1 MRAFVS
7 ELPAPESLFKLEG
20 EEAYHLLRVKR
31 IEDRE
36 KVELLDGRGGRAQCL
51 IHAREKRALI
61 LDVQSHTQESRNRR
75 IGLFLGL
82 PVQAST
88 FSTLLPGLVQVGVT
102 HIYTGE
108 TEFSGRWKKYG
119 NPFDRWTAI
128 MRQSLK
134 QCGRSWLP
142 EIQPFTY
149 PQFLEQPEI
158 DHYQWKHLYHPGGE
172 SWQSFGHG
180 NLSHSDLTQQN
191 SILCF
196 VGPEGGFSAREI
208 ELAGEKG
215 VTLMDLGH
223 GILKLET
230 AAVCTTFRA
239 EQWVREHF
247 PST

>member
-7 ELPAPESLFKLEG
+7 ELPAPDSLFKLEG

-36 KVELLDGRGGRAQCL
+36 KVELLDGRGGRAQCF
-51 IHAREKRALI
+51 IHSREKRTLI
-61 LDVQSHTQESRNRR
+61 LNVQSNTHESRNRR
-75 IGLFLGL
+75 TGLFLGL

-88 FSTLLPGLVQVGVT
+88 FSALLPGLVQVGVT
-102 HIYTGE
+102 HIYPGE

-142 EIQPFTY
+142 EIHAFTF
-149 PQFLEQPEI
+149 QHFLEEYEV
-158 DHYQWKHLYHPGGE
+158 DNYHWKHLYHPGGK
-172 SWQSFGHG
+172 SWQSFSRRKP
-180 NLSHSDLTQQN
+180 SHSDLAQQN

-196 VGPEGGFSAREI
+196 VGPEGGFSASEI
-208 ELAGEKG
+208 ELACEKG
-215 VTLMDLGH
+215 VSLMDLGH

-230 AAVCTTFRA
+230 AAVCTAFRA
-239 EQWVREHF
+239 EQWVREYIADL
-247 PST
+247 